1 MRLWIGYLVAREEVG
16 LMNVKVAF
24 FRLGMHTENIAKK
37 KWVARAQWLKPRS
50 LFGLGPV

>member
-37 KWVARAQWLKPRS
+37 KVGGPCTVA
-50 LFGLGPV
+50 

>member
-1 MRLWIGYLVAREEVG
+1 MVAREEVG

-24 FRLGMHTENIAKK
+24 FGLGMHTEDIAKK
-37 KWVARAQWLKPRS
+37 KLVDRAQWLRPRS